1 MKPEY
6 KKKIEE
12 LAAQDRERRA
22 RKHEDG
28 PVNVPNM
35 ERMPL
40 GCWMIII
47 LAGIG
52 IFLLFKTGLGL

>member
-1 MKPEY
+1 MNPEY

-12 LAAQDRERRA
+12 LAAKDREHLARR
-22 RKHEDG
+22 HEDG

-40 GCWMIII
+40 GCWVVII

-52 IFLLFKTGLGL
+52 IFFLFRKWLGL

>member
-1 MKPEY
+1 MNPEY
-6 KKKIEE
+6 KRKIEKA
-12 LAAQDRERRA
+12 AAQERERAA
-22 RKHEDG
+22 RTG
-28 PVNVPNM
+28 PDRPAHVPNM

-52 IFLLFKTGLGL
+52 IFFLFRKGLGL

>member
-1 MKPEY
+1 MNPEY

-12 LAAQDRERRA
+12 AEAQARFLAAQREKER
-22 RKHEDG
+22 
-28 PVNVPNM
+28 PVSVPNM

-40 GCWMIII
+40 GCWVVII

-52 IFLLFKTGLGL
+52 IFLLFSKGLGL